1 MTGKPWYESVISGI
15 GSLFGGGSSSS
26 SSSSAPT
33 TSTSNSSGGFDFA
46 SLIQPAFSTIWSIY
60 SGKKQIDAQQNAL
73 DAQQNALAQAQALKQ
88 QQFEAEMA
96 YKYAALA
103 AKGGGGGGGG
113 AAAAL
118 ARQQLELQKKQLND
132 NNFFEREKLRLASQ
146 NAKSEAYRSFVSG
159 MLGAYK

>member
-1 MTGKPWYESVISGI
+1 MSWLDSI
-15 GSLFGGGSSSS
+15 GEWFGGGNDSSGSS
-26 SSSSAPT
+26 TPAA
-33 TSTSNSSGGFDFA
+33 STGNSSGGFDWS
-46 SLIQPAFSTIWSIY
+46 SLIQPAISTAWNIY
-60 SGKKQIDAQQNAL
+60 SGKQQVDAQQS
-73 DAQQNALAQAQALKQ
+73 ALAAAQAMKQ
-88 QQFEAEMA
+88 QQFDAEMA

-103 AKGGGGGGGG
+103 ARGGGGGGG
-113 AAAAL
+113 AGAAL

>member
-1 MTGKPWYESVISGI
+1 MDWLDSI
-15 GSLFGGGSSSS
+15 GDWFGGGSSSQ
-26 SSSSAPT
+26 APEPKLPGDNDG
-33 TSTSNSSGGFDFA
+33 SFDWS
-46 SLIQPAFSTIWSIY
+46 SLIQPAISTAWNIY
-60 SGKKQIDAQQNAL
+60 SGKQQVDAQQS
-73 DAQQNALAQAQALKQ
+73 ALAAAQAMKQ
-88 QQFEAEMA
+88 QQFDAEMA

-103 AKGGGGGGGG
+103 ARGGGGSGG
-113 AAAAL
+113 AGAAL

>member
-1 MTGKPWYESVISGI
+1 MTDKPWYESVISGI
-15 GSLFGGGSSSS
+15 GSLFGGGSSG
-26 SSSSAPT
+26 SSSAPT
-33 TSTSNSSGGFDFA
+33 TLTSNSSGGFDFT
-46 SLIQPAFSTIWSIY
+46 SLIQPAFSTIWNIY
-60 SGKKQIDAQQNAL
+60 SGKKQI

-103 AKGGGGGGGG
+103 ARGGGGGGGG
-113 AAAAL
+113 AGAAL